1 MAQPQRRH
9 RSELPPPPPPP
20 PPALQP
26 AAPHRGGGPR
36 LAAPSACGEA
46 RSAAAAALIGWRR
59 REAGRGGGRASAA
72 ARRGG
77 EGSAAPPSP
86 PGSGLRRP
94 PRVGAG
100 GRVGGEARFSQLA
113 AAGCKE
119 AAGTHRAVPESRHA
133 LPVGGKGR
141 PPLRSLRP
149 QRYRQLSVLQPRAA
163 PGARPRVTSDAP
175 VWQTGTSRRHR
186 SPGSGRQFCFSAEGI
201 VS

>member
-59 REAGRGGGRASAA
+59 REAGRGGGPRLSCGSAGRGGQRRAAIAPRLGATAA
-72 ARRGG
+72 ASGGSRRKGRGRG
-77 EGSAAPPSP
+77 E
-86 PGSGLRRP
+86 
-94 PRVGAG
+94 
-100 GRVGGEARFSQLA
+100 LA